1 METSVPGYGPAPR
14 GGTRCA
20 REPRGEPSR
29 GPTAWDGDEG
39 AGRAEPLPH
48 RGHMGGSFPIST
60 SQSPGRSRVLP
71 DSPQRAPGIPRIV
84 SLRCLPPS
92 PHISGRCAASSS
104 LGHSSHRSPR
114 SIPRGGSTSLRPSL
128 PPSVRP
134 RFPRSPAPGGGRAGH
149 SLQRGLPPRTG
160 FAAWLLRPP
169 GQRRPG
175 APPLPRGTEG
185 SGDGKGT
192 GAVVVGRGEVQRGA
206 TRLKLSG
213 GARPGSPPFP
223 PKAVDLCGARIP
235 RPGTPALCSILRSA
249 PTPAVSGGGDDAVLP
264 RSIAAG
270 SGMRP
275 RGQQTGGGG
284 HKVTM
289 PCSLPHTGVSP
300 C

>member
-92 PHISGRCAASSS
+92 SHISGRCAASSS

-149 SLQRGLPPRTG
+149 SLQRGRPPRTG
-160 FAAWLLRPP
+160 FAAWLLRPA

-249 PTPAVSGGGDDAVLP
+249 PTPAVSGGG
-264 RSIAAG
+264 G
-270 SGMRP
+270 
-275 RGQQTGGGG
+275 
-284 HKVTM
+284 
-289 PCSLPHTGVSP
+289 
-300 C
+300 